1 MRSITRGSTKTERNW
16 KRPCWSS
23 YQMFCQRIW
32 AFPPGPGQHQTFK
45 RDIVFNQVFEFINN
59 PYEFWK
65 TGNLKQKRIVQNMVF
80 TERLRYESGVG
91 FGTAELSIPF
101 NILADKNLL
110 GKEMVEPRS
119 TILVFLKIP
128 LSAIMLTF

>member
-1 MRSITRGSTKTERNW
+1 
-16 KRPCWSS
+16 
-23 YQMFCQRIW
+23 
-32 AFPPGPGQHQTFK
+32 
-45 RDIVFNQVFEFINN
+45 
-59 PYEFWK
+59 
-65 TGNLKQKRIVQNMVF
+65 MVF